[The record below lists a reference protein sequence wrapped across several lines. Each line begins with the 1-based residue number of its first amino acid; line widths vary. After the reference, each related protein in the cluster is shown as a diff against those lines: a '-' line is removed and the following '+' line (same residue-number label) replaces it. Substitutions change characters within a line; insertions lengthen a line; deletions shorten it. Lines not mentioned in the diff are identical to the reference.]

1 MKRSSRLPI
10 ASDGVIFIIAT
21 AAVTLLA
28 VLLGWERVAALCFL
42 LTVFVVAFFRDPE
55 RRIQAGA
62 GEVLSPADGRVL
74 VVESVTNPAPLK
86 GSWQKISIFM
96 SVFNAHINR
105 IPLSGMVSAIR
116 YRPGRFLMGFSE
128 KASIENEQNAIV
140 ISQAGKAKLMLVQ
153 IAGLIAR
160 RIVCHLEE
168 GQEVQIGDRFGL
180 IRFGSR
186 TDVYVPEDAEVLVVK
201 GDRVKAGLDA
211 LARI

>member
-1 MKRSSRLPI
+1 LKRSSRLPI